1 MIIRYHHYFSAIS
14 LLILVTFVAGCG
26 GGSTL
31 KTYRVEGTV
40 THNGQPVADASL
52 TFYPIGGQHAG
63 FAKTDAQGK
72 YKLSTNAGAAEAGT
86 VPGEYTVTVSKQISV
101 LTGKKF
107 RGADGGEY
115 NEETTKETLPAKY
128 TTVQNTPFKVT
139 VEAKRL
145 NEIDFALE

>member
-1 MIIRYHHYFSAIS
+1 MTTTYHFSAIA
-14 LLILVTFVAGCG
+14 LLTLVTLIAGCG
-26 GGSTL
+26 GGSSTL

-52 TFYPIGGQHAG
+52 TFYPIGGQHPG
-63 FAKTDAQGK
+63 YAKTDTHGK
-72 YKLSTNAGAAEAGT
+72 YKLSTTAGAVEAGT
-86 VPGEYTVTVSKQISV
+86 VPGEYTVTVSKQIIV
-101 LTGKKF
+101 PTGKKV

-115 NEETTKETLPAKY
+115 NEETTKETLPLKY

-145 NEIDFALE
+145 NEMNFALE